1 MKLDFDYLRH
11 LLFQTESNGGELY
24 IPNTL
29 DRDINKER
37 CAQILLNKGYLYTV
51 NEQCYRLTESGY
63 DFLDSIRDES
73 VWASLKRELS
83 ALGSNKIRDLITLV
97 ENKRKMPGDNSRAP
111 STTGKEMDRP
121 PHNLT
126 GQKEK
131 SQYEVALSFAG
142 EQREYV
148 EDVARALQSRGI
160 AVFYDDFESIRLW
173 GKHLVEEL
181 HDIYENRASYAV
193 MFISKEYVDKA
204 WPSHERQSILSRAI
218 HEKQEYVLP
227 VRFDDT
233 PVPGI
238 PTAIRYIS
246 ARDHPPAALAAMIA
260 EKIGVQP
267 YDGKASDVPPPRST
281 SLSGIAVFD
290 YSSHNGRYVIG
301 RGMFEF
307 ETEWSKA
314 SNRSIH
320 IYNDPP
326 SINGV
331 ALAKGYKSI
340 EQISNAASLDYTSRS
355 RTTQCGEIIVLRNV
369 KGFYAA
375 VQVTDIK
382 DDTQGNEKDELRFQ
396 YAILASGSDDFTT
409 LNYL

>member
-1 MKLDFDYLRH
+1 MNVDFDYLRH
-11 LLFQTESNGGELY
+11 LLFQIESGGGNLI
-24 IPNTL
+24 IPDTL
-29 DRDINKER
+29 DRDIKKER
-37 CAQILLNKGYLYTV
+37 CAQILLNKGYLNPV
-51 NEQCYRLTESGY
+51 NEQCYRLIEPGY

-73 VWASLKRELS
+73 VWATLKHEL
-83 ALGSNKIRDLITLV
+83 ATLGSDKIEDLITLV
-97 ENKRKMPGDNSRAP
+97 ASKRKMSGDLSRTS
-111 STTGKEMDRP
+111 STTGKEMDISS
-121 PHNLT
+121 HNRN

-131 SQYEVALSFAG
+131 LQYEIALSFAG
-142 EQREYV
+142 EQRNYV

-181 HDIYENRASYAV
+181 HDVYENRASYAV

-204 WPSHERQSILSRAI
+204 WPSHERQSILSRVV
-218 HEKQEYVLP
+218 HEKKEYVLP

-233 PVPGI
+233 PVPGM
-238 PTAIRYIS
+238 PTAIRYVS
-246 ARDHPPAALAAMIA
+246 ARDHHPAALAAMIA

-267 YDGKASDVPPPRST
+267 YEGKASDVPPPRST
-281 SLSGIAVFD
+281 SLSGMAVFD

-301 RGMFEF
+301 RDMFEF
-307 ETEWSKA
+307 ETKWSKA

-320 IYNDPP
+320 VYNDPP

-340 EQISNAASLDYTSRS
+340 EQISNTASLDYTSRA
-355 RTTQCGEIIVLRNV
+355 RTPQCGEIVVLRNI

-382 DDTQGNEKDELRFQ
+382 DAARGDEKDELRFQ
-396 YAILASGSDDFTT
+396 YAILASSSDDFTT
-409 LNYL
+409 LNDL